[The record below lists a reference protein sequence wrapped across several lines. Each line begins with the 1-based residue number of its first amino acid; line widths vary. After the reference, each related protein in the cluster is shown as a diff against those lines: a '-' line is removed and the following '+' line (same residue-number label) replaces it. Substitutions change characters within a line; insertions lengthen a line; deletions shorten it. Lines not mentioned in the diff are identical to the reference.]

1 MKPETRFIQKVHR
14 RLGPVSDAR
23 FRQKMEA
30 GNGTPDFYYEGE
42 LDILWVEYK
51 VHPNKPSDKQRKW
64 IARARDHQQP
74 VWVVTELRDGTVK
87 VEFDG
92 HRVETMTLDKYVALL
107 DQYVYGGQVR
117 R

>member
-14 RLGPVSDAR
+14 RLGPVTDQR

-42 LDILWVEYK
+42 IDILWVEYK
-51 VHPNKPSDKQRKW
+51 VHPNTPSKNQQRW

-74 VWVVTELRDGTVK
+74 VWVVTELKDGTVR
-87 VEFDG
+87 VELDG
-92 HRVETMTLDKYVALL
+92 HLRTEVPLDKYVAMLKKF
-107 DQYVYGGQVR
+107 VYGA
-117 R
+117 